1 MDNQRLLFA
10 AMEKRKPLEPWQE
23 EDATRL
29 KTLFNERAGMSQL
42 EFAEKYAFGTQ
53 TYVSYLLNGRRPLS
67 LEEAIRFA
75 KALKC
80 EVEDFSPTLA
90 EQIKLAV
97 NSPSFDNNVGDG
109 PALRGKVP
117 VISWVQAGAWM
128 EAVDNFAPGQAE
140 EWIDT
145 EVTVGRHTYALV
157 VKGDSM
163 APDFPEGM
171 VLVVEPDMSADNG
184 DFVIAKNG
192 DNEAT
197 FKQLVMDGGVFYLK
211 PLNTRY
217 PILTVGPDTQIVG
230 VVREALSR
238 RRLK

>member
-1 MDNQRLLFA
+1 
-10 AMEKRKPLEPWQE
+10 
-23 EDATRL
+23 
-29 KTLFNERAGMSQL
+29 
-42 EFAEKYAFGTQ
+42 
-53 TYVSYLLNGRRPLS
+53 
-67 LEEAIRFA
+67 
-75 KALKC
+75 
-80 EVEDFSPTLA
+80 
-90 EQIKLAV
+90 
-97 NSPSFDNNVGDG
+97 
-109 PALRGKVP
+109 
-117 VISWVQAGAWM
+117 M

-140 EWIDT
+140 EWADT

-171 VLVVEPDMSADNG
+171 RLVVEPDMSADNG

-211 PLNTRY
+211 PINPRY

-230 VVREALSR
+230 VVREALHR